1 MEELTPE
8 LERRI
13 QVEELWGRRV
23 VLEETM
29 NDWRFR
35 EYQSRRLLSL
45 LHNDTCGRDTFK
57 KSAVARPFQAAQ
69 PVPASH
75 VISASRTA
83 IIAALAVFTLLAVQQ
98 SYGKLFTEGSAPPR
112 EIDVFADGIKPRTEA
127 RTLKVEWNRWNPPG
141 QARPSKLRPLD
152 SDLKRIFGSLP

>member
-1 MEELTPE
+1 MEEITPE

-45 LHNDTCGRDTFK
+45 LHSDDYGRNTLK
-57 KSAVARPFQAAQ
+57 KSPEVRPFQAAQ
-69 PVPASH
+69 PIQASQT
-75 VISASRTA
+75 ISGRRTA
-83 IIAALAVFTLLAVQQ
+83 IIAAVAVFTLLALQQ
-98 SYGKLFTEGSAPPR
+98 SYGKFFAEGSVPTR
-112 EIDVFADGIKPRTEA
+112 RIDAFADGIKSRKEA
-127 RTLKVEWNRWNPPG
+127 RTFKVGENRWNPPN
-141 QARPSKLRPLD
+141 QARSSKLRPLD
-152 SDLKRIFGSLP
+152 ADLKRIFGSSR